1 MDIKDIKYIST
12 IVEMASFSKASKKLY
27 ISQPALSQSI
37 RRIEAEL
44 GVPLF
49 ARDRTKVVPTAAALQ
64 IAKEGMPLVGKVEA
78 LTQSI
83 INQGSDA
90 AYHVRIGLSQFYGH
104 HMLGKTLKSFQQIEP
119 SWEFHV
125 VEGESH
131 FLEQQICDGLVD
143 VGLFPT
149 PIYSQALESYPVLD
163 EQILLAVSVENKK
176 AIAIADSLM
185 TPNGIH
191 EIAPFGSFPFILIR

>member
-27 ISQPALSQSI
+27 ISQPALSQGI

-44 GVPLF
+44 GVTLF
-49 ARDRTKVVPTAAALQ
+49 VRDRTKVRANCCGVTNCKRGHAVSFKGGGFNAIYHIKAQMQPIMCVLDCLNS
-64 IAKEGMPLVGKVEA
+64 MD
-78 LTQSI
+78 I
-83 INQGSDA
+83 IC
-90 AYHVRIGLSQFYGH
+90 LE
-104 HMLGKTLKSFQQIEP
+104 KTLKSFQQIEP

-149 PIYSQALESYPVLD
+149 PIYSQDLESYPVLD
-163 EQILLAVSVENKK
+163 EQILLAISVE
-176 AIAIADSLM
+176 IRRLQ
-185 TPNGIH
+185 PLQ
-191 EIAPFGSFPFILIR
+191 ILS

>member
-1 MDIKDIKYIST
+1 
-12 IVEMASFSKASKKLY
+12 
-27 ISQPALSQSI
+27 
-37 RRIEAEL
+37 
-44 GVPLF
+44 
-49 ARDRTKVVPTAAALQ
+49 
-64 IAKEGMPLVGKVEA
+64 MPLVRKVEA

-149 PIYSQALESYPVLD
+149 PILKV
-163 EQILLAVSVENKK
+163 ILY
-176 AIAIADSLM
+176 
-185 TPNGIH
+185 
-191 EIAPFGSFPFILIR
+191 

>member
-1 MDIKDIKYIST
+1 MFV
-12 IVEMASFSKASKKLY
+12 IV
-27 ISQPALSQSI
+27 Q
-37 RRIEAEL
+37 
-44 GVPLF
+44 
-49 ARDRTKVVPTAAALQ
+49 KVVPTAAALQ

-104 HMLGKTLKSFQQIEP
+104 HMFGKTLKSFQQIEP

-149 PIYSQALESYPVLD
+149 PIYSQDLESYPVLD
-163 EQILLAVSVENKK
+163 EQILLAISVENKK
-176 AIAIADSLM
+176 L
-185 TPNGIH
+185 
-191 EIAPFGSFPFILIR
+191 

>member
-27 ISQPALSQSI
+27 ISQPALSQGI

-44 GVPLF
+44 GVTLF
-49 ARDRTKVVPTAAALQ
+49 VRDRTKVVPTAAALQ
-64 IAKEGMPLVGKVEA
+64 IAKEGMPLVLKAEA

-83 INQGSDA
+83 INQGTDV

-149 PIYSQALESYPVLD
+149 PIYSQDLESYPVLD
-163 EQILLAVSVENKK
+163 EQILLAISVENEK

-185 TPNGIH
+185 TGDGIR
-191 EIAPFGSFPFILIR
+191 EISPFGAFPFILLR